1 VISDQNTNECKPFAR
16 VLTRRDL
23 ILYGLVILTPT
34 APFPV
39 YGIVQQVSGGYA
51 ALTYLI
57 AMSAMLLTAASY
69 GRMASAFP
77 QAGST
82 YIYAQRGLGRHFGFV
97 AGWAMILDYFLI
109 PVESIVYAA
118 LTAKRLFAAVPYP
131 IWVIVFA
138 AAITFVNIRGIRVT
152 ARAST
157 AMMTVMTG
165 CAVLF
170 AGLAVW
176 FLVNTHGI
184 AALFSLEP
192 LLPGHNFT
200 WKPLI
205 AGSSI
210 AVLSYIG
217 LDAISTLAED
227 TVHPSRDISSA
238 TILVCLI
245 QTAFCFTTVYLSTLV
260 WPDFRNFPQG
270 ETAIL
275 DVGGLIGGHWMLAI
289 ISFVLLVAGLAS
301 ALTGQA
307 GASRLLFG
315 MGRDG
320 VLSRR
325 IFSHINERHSTPTRS
340 ICLIGMVSLLGA
352 LTMRFQLA
360 VELLNFGAFVGF
372 ILVNLS
378 VIGHFFVRERQRRGI
393 HFIRNLIFPLLG
405 AAVCAYV
412 WSHLTTKALVVGFLW
427 LATGAVYLAFVTRRA
442 NLPQHSSSRTGN
454 QGPLGY
460 AISQTDCEPVQ
471 FPQPTLRKEDSA
483 PGK

>member
-1 VISDQNTNECKPFAR
+1 

-51 ALTYLI
+51 ALTYLV
-57 AMSAMLLTAASY
+57 AMSAMLFTAASY

-82 YIYAQRGLGRHFGFV
+82 YTYAQKGLSSHFGFV

-109 PVESIVYAA
+109 PIESIVYAA
-118 LTAKRLFAAVPYP
+118 LTAQRLFDAVPYAV
-131 IWVIVFA
+131 WVIVFA
-138 AAITFVNIRGIRVT
+138 AAITFINIRGIRVT
-152 ARAST
+152 ARAGT
-157 AMMTVMTG
+157 AMMAVMTG
-165 CAVLF
+165 CAILF
-170 AGLAVW
+170 AGLAVRYI
-176 FLVNTHGI
+176 VNAHGI
-184 AALFSLEP
+184 QGLFSLEP
-192 LLPGHNFT
+192 LLPAHNFT

-227 TVHPSRDISSA
+227 TVHPSRDIGSA

-245 QTAFCFTTVYLSTLV
+245 QTAFCFTTVYLSSLV
-260 WPDFRNFPQG
+260 WPDFRSFPQG

-275 DVGGLIGGHWMLAI
+275 DVGSIIGGRAMLAI

-301 ALTGQA
+301 ALTSQA

-320 VLSRR
+320 VVSQR
-325 IFSHINERHSTPTRS
+325 IFSHVSERYSTPTRS
-340 ICLIGMVSLLGA
+340 ICLIGLVSLFGA
-352 LTMRFQLA
+352 LTIRFQLA
-360 VELLNFGAFVGF
+360 IELLNFGAFVGF

-378 VIGHFFVRERQRRGI
+378 VIGHFFVRKRQRRGI
-393 HFIRNLIFPLLG
+393 HFIRNLVFPLLG

-412 WSHLTTKALVVGFLW
+412 WSHLTTKALVIGFIW
-427 LATGAVYLAFVTRRA
+427 LAIGGIYLAFITRRA
-442 NLPQHSSSRTGN
+442 SPPQRSSNQTGN
-454 QGPLGY
+454 QGPLSY
-460 AISQTDCEPVQ
+460 ATSQTRYEPVQ
-471 FPQPTLRKEDSA
+471 YHQPTLQKEDSA
-483 PGK
+483 PGKSDTSCPPSGRADDL